1 MFSTFTAIFEALDA
15 IEKELGEP
23 ISMAKREKLIETLL
37 SLRKTMDQ
45 CVQYW
50 LKFEERVTE
59 IEERFEL
66 ALPDTLPPGFLEDLD
81 SIGSGSDVESAVPA
95 LLSGKEGSLPETAEK
110 VQHESPISEIAVS
123 AFRRGLGFWELAMLR
138 EAVDEFKKVVEDD
151 PDLVVGHICL
161 GLSSAQLGKVEEAF
175 RELKLVLA
183 LDQNK
188 LIRALALNT
197 LGIILTQKEDY
208 SQAEHYFKQAV
219 VEDPDLKEGWFNLG
233 ATQYNQQRYLEA
245 VSAFEKASELAGED
259 WEIALYLGRAY
270 GYLGRHKEAVKALQR
285 SFRCNPG
292 EPLVAFELGVLYRLM
307 GQDSRAQCYF
317 YTTRKLMEQKK

>member
-1 MFSTFTAIFEALDA
+1 MFASFTAIFEALDA

-23 ISMAKREKLIETLL
+23 ISMAKRDKLIETIL

-45 CVQYW
+45 CVQQW

-66 ALPDTLPPGFLEDLD
+66 ALPDTLPPGFLEDLE
-81 SIGSGSDVESAVPA
+81 SCSSGTEMESAVPA
-95 LLSGKEGSLPETAEK
+95 LLSEKMGSVPEQEEK
-110 VQHESPISEIAVS
+110 KYHERPISEIAVN

-151 PDLVVGHICL
+151 PDLVMGHICL

-183 LDQNK
+183 LDQNN

-208 SQAEHYFKQAV
+208 SQAEHYFKRAV
-219 VEDPDLKEGWFNLG
+219 AEDPELKEGWFNLG
-233 ATQYNQQRYLEA
+233 ATHYNRQCYGEA
-245 VSAFEKASELAGED
+245 LLAFERASELAGED
-259 WEIALYLGRAY
+259 WEIALYLGRSY
-270 GYLGRHKEAVKALQR
+270 GYLGQHKEAVKALKR
-285 SFRCNPG
+285 AFHCNPK
-292 EPLVAFELGVLYRLM
+292 EPLIAFELGVLYRLL
-307 GQDSRAQCYF
+307 GQSSRARCYF
-317 YTTRKLMEQKK
+317 HTTRKLMEQKK